1 MAMDPAIVF
10 MFSICFLENF
20 KMGWRRN
27 LLQIIASAM
36 AVTGTVLFAIEGQK
50 SSGLDF
56 SGKSLNSLLYKKSSQ
71 ISRFVVKKYRFEG
84 LKTSL
89 SKSIFRL

>member
-36 AVTGTVLFAIEGQK
+36 AVTGTVLFAVDGQK
-50 SSGLDF
+50 SPDSNF
-56 SGKSLNSLLYKKSSQ
+56 SGKSRY
-71 ISRFVVKKYRFEG
+71 
-84 LKTSL
+84 L
-89 SKSIFRL
+89 SFF